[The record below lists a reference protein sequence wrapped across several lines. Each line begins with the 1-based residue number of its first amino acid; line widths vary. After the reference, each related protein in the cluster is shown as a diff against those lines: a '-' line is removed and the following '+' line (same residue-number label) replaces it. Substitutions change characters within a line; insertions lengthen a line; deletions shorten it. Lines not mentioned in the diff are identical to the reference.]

1 MDTSTIIGLLLAVG
15 GAVAFMQSNKGNKPS
30 PQESP
35 AEIPAPAGKPAGK
48 PAASRDQA
56 MKALDTLSGYFEGD
70 LEASQALQSL
80 AKQLFAPKVP

>member
-1 MDTSTIIGLLLAVG
+1 MDTSTIIGLLLAAG
-15 GAVAFMQSNKGNKPS
+15 GAVAFMQSNKGTKPS

-35 AEIPAPAGKPAGK
+35 AEIPAPAGK